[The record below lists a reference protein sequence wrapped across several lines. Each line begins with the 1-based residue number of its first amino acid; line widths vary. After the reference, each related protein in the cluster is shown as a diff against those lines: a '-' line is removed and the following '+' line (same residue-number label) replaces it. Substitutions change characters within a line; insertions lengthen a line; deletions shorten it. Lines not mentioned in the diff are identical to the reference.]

1 MKEKIHIAYNSHFT
15 SRKESMTAEE
25 RNNNTDV
32 TLTGSRGLGAPET
45 VERCQKSLQNLE
57 RKTCSTVSN
66 IFILKTNK
74 QKESYG
80 AELTCL
86 QTKLQVV
93 FSDNENG
100 HGFNKKEE
108 SKSNAE

>member
-1 MKEKIHIAYNSHFT
+1 M
-15 SRKESMTAEE
+15 
-25 RNNNTDV
+25 
-32 TLTGSRGLGAPET
+32 
-45 VERCQKSLQNLE
+45 
-57 RKTCSTVSN
+57 SN
-66 IFILKTNK
+66 IFIT

-108 SKSNAE
+108 SKSNAEWALAAFFQLEVMGS

>member
-1 MKEKIHIAYNSHFT
+1 MAC
-15 SRKESMTAEE
+15 SM
-25 RNNNTDV
+25 
-32 TLTGSRGLGAPET
+32 
-45 VERCQKSLQNLE
+45 
-57 RKTCSTVSN
+57 VSN
-66 IFILKTNK
+66 IFIT

-93 FSDNENG
+93 FSDNENC